1 MFAAAPRNGERD
13 NDMAGT
19 TGLDLDR
26 RFHAATAED
35 VRAPIDAAQEA
46 FARWAATPAGERR
59 DLLYAAA
66 ALLETRAGAYAE
78 AMAAETG
85 GATEWA
91 AVNVKVTAGNMR
103 LAAGMAQQPTGEL
116 VSTQRPG
123 EWSFALRQPVGVVA
137 AITPWNAPLILN
149 ARGIMVPLALGNT
162 VVQRPSEDAPISSGL
177 FLAEVLRDAGLPDG
191 VLNVVVN
198 EREDAPAVVEG
209 LIADARVRRVNFTGS
224 TQVGRIVG
232 QLAGRHLKPALLELG
247 GKNPAIVCDDADI
260 EQAASAIT
268 YARYMNSGQI
278 CLSIDRVILHEAIAQ
293 PFTDALVAK
302 VSALWRGQAGAQ
314 EPIKAPLVNDR
325 AVERVTALVR
335 DAVDRGATVL
345 VGGTEADGRF
355 FPPTVLAGVTPD
367 MRIYHEETFGPVAC
381 LFAVPDDEA
390 AITLANDT
398 EYGLTSAVF
407 TGDGARG
414 LAIGRRLQ
422 HGCTHINSHTIKEDA
437 EAPIGGMKDSGYGA
451 FGGRYGADFFTQ
463 IRWITLPETT
473 GDER

>member
-1 MFAAAPRNGERD
+1 MT
-13 NDMAGT
+13 GT
-19 TGLDLDR
+19 MGIALGR
-26 RFHAATAED
+26 SFPVVRAATAAD
-35 VRAPIDAAQEA
+35 VQAPIDTAQQA
-46 FARWAATPAGERR
+46 FAGWAATPPSERR
-59 DLLYAAA
+59 DLLLAAA
-66 ALLETRAGAYAE
+66 ALLESRAGAYAE
-78 AMAAETG
+78 AMAEETG
-85 GATEWA
+85 GAAAWA
-91 AVNVKVTAGNMR
+91 AVNVRVTAGNIR
-103 LAAGMAQQPTGEL
+103 LAAGMTQQPTGEL
-116 VSTQRPG
+116 VSTDRVG

-149 ARGIMVPLALGNT
+149 SRGIMVPLALGNT

-198 EREDAPAVVEG
+198 ERRDAPQVVEA
-209 LIADARVRRVNFTGS
+209 LIADPRVRRVNFTGS

-232 QLAGRHLKPALLELG
+232 RLAGQHLKPALLELG

-260 EQAASAIT
+260 EQAATAIT
-268 YARYMNSGQI
+268 YSRFMNSGQI
-278 CLSIDRVILHEAIAQ
+278 CLSIDRVIVHESIAQ
-293 PFTDALVAK
+293 EFTDALVAN
-302 VSALWRGQAGAQ
+302 VSGLWQGEPTPQ
-314 EPIKAPLVNDR
+314 EPISAPLVNDS
-325 AVERVTALVR
+325 AVERVTGLVQ
-335 DAVDRGATVL
+335 DAVAKGAKVL
-345 VGGTEADGRF
+345 AGGTEADGRF

-381 LFAVPDDEA
+381 VFTVADDDA
-390 AITLANDT
+390 ALALGNDT

-437 EAPIGGMKDSGYGA
+437 EAPIGGVKDSGYGA

-463 IRWITLPETT
+463 TRWITLA
-473 GDER
+473 ERSQEGR